1 MRVAAGCGL
10 AGSHPLRVS
19 LEHARISTPIGL
31 HLQGSIAVG
40 GSADEQQGE
49 EEGSIALGMEEPADL
64 SRLQVSATSD
74 TGGRKPD
81 AQGDKKRD
89 VVASLYLSPWALP
102 LESHWALPPCA
113 STLSSCCQ
121 HADALA
127 PGNKGLK
134 RGGTAA
140 RRRKE
145 QQRAGT
151 CSATRQR
158 IGFAGSMG
166 WRHLGHLV
174 CPWTQAPQN
183 GCPLAHCVTV
193 CERRRRFTS
202 RHPPRPAVRRGHG
215 ESQYSLCVHES
226 KAACTQRQRS
236 SHLTPWLFYGTPRTR
251 ARPMLW
257 MPVACPRQPAQPAQ
271 PAHVN
276 GPRPRSL
283 LLVSSFRAKKF

>member
-1 MRVAAGCGL
+1 MLLAGVDVVTVQVNDVPIAGADIMELAGRPAVGMRALMRVAAGCGL

-127 PGNKGLK
+127 PGNKG
-134 RGGTAA
+134 
-140 RRRKE
+140 
-145 QQRAGT
+145 
-151 CSATRQR
+151 
-158 IGFAGSMG
+158 
-166 WRHLGHLV
+166 
-174 CPWTQAPQN
+174 
-183 GCPLAHCVTV
+183 
-193 CERRRRFTS
+193 
-202 RHPPRPAVRRGHG
+202 
-215 ESQYSLCVHES
+215 
-226 KAACTQRQRS
+226 
-236 SHLTPWLFYGTPRTR
+236 
-251 ARPMLW
+251 
-257 MPVACPRQPAQPAQ
+257 
-271 PAHVN
+271 
-276 GPRPRSL
+276 
-283 LLVSSFRAKKF
+283 